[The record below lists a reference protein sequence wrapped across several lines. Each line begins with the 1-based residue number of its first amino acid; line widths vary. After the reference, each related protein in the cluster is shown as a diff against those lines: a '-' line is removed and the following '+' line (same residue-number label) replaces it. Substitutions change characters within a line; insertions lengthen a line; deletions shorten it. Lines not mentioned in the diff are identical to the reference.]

1 MNKLNFLNQLRQGLS
16 GLSESEINEIV
27 RDQEEYISDGINS
40 GRSEDE
46 IIRSLGSP
54 KEMARQLLVG
64 ANLKTATDEDKM
76 FPKLKGLAKVVLG
89 ICMLAPLNLVVLLIP
104 LSVVGTVIACFW
116 ISAIA
121 LGFGSGIFSVARVLF
136 VDLNSREII
145 WTLLMSMGGIGLSIL
160 SLMGCYLLTWGLLK
174 KVFQILEWNYK
185 FLEDSYEKSI

>member
-27 RDQEEYISDGINS
+27 RDQDEYISDGINS

-46 IIRSLGSP
+46 IIRSLGAP

-64 ANLKTATDEDKM
+64 ANLKTATNEDKM

-104 LSVVGTVIACFW
+104 LSVVGTLIASFW

-121 LGFGSGIFSVARVLF
+121 LGFGSGIFSVARILF
-136 VDLNSREII
+136 LELNFREVA

-160 SLMGCYLLTWGLLK
+160 SLMGCYFLTWALLK
-174 KVFQILEWNYK
+174 KVFQFLEWNYK